1 MKPGIVWSIV
11 LIISLILQS
20 TVFAE
25 INYNGIH
32 ADLLL
37 AVVVSSSLLLGKEHG
52 VVIGFFAGL
61 LQDLASGTFV
71 GMNVLSKMLIGYIF
85 GMAEQKVFKE
95 HFLLPLISVSIA
107 TIGNSFI
114 TATIM
119 LLLGYRFD
127 LLNNMIYMMF
137 PLLVYNLIL
146 AFPIHKLI
154 YRIHTLLKE

>member
-52 VVIGFFAGL
+52 VAIGFFAGL

-85 GMAEQKVFKE
+85 RMAEQKVFKE
-95 HFLLPLISVSIA
+95 HFLLPLISVSLA
-107 TIGNSFI
+107 TIWNSFI
-114 TATIM
+114 TAIIM

-127 LLNNMIYMMF
+127 LLNSMIYMMI
-137 PLLVYNLIL
+137 PLLVYNLVF